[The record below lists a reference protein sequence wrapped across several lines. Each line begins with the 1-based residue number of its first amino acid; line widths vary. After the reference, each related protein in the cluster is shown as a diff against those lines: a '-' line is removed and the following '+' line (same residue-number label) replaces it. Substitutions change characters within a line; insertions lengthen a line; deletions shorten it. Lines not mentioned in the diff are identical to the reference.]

1 MLQGA
6 NKASRPL
13 APLPPCPVQ
22 VTGMSAA
29 SSDTASRFL
38 RNYTALAFA
47 SVHSLHGVL
56 RPVLG
61 CGMSG
66 GKAVD
71 GSASL
76 Q

>member
-1 MLQGA
+1 
-6 NKASRPL
+6 
-13 APLPPCPVQ
+13 
-22 VTGMSAA
+22 MSAA